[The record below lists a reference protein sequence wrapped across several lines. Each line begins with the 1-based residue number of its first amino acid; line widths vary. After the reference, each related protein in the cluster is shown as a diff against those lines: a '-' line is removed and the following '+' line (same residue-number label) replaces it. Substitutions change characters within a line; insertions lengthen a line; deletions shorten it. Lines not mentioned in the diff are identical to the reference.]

1 MKTWR
6 RITVL
11 VVCLALAAQAACGC
25 GNGSDEEIKHQL
37 AEVVRNDLTVEVSGS
52 GNIGVS
58 NEIDLSFEVGGK
70 VDEIYVSE
78 GDRVTEGE
86 ALARLDTT
94 SLEQAVKTAEQAV
107 RAAEIDLESAT
118 NNFRQITYPYTYYT
132 FAFGVPEATVAI
144 GDAQRQI
151 REALEVMEELGKSRE
166 QYSWEQYWEVQ
177 HQLKQAENSLV
188 EAKSKLDRGK
198 GEDVFTSGLI
208 PVTNYWTLRSA
219 QLAMDKAQVAL
230 DKAKDDLDTAKD
242 KLEKATITAPFDGL
256 AAAVYV
262 KEGDILA
269 SPTVASRP
277 VIHLIDPAGMEL
289 TVEVD
294 EIDIASVE
302 PGQKVIIEL
311 DALPELQLE
320 GEVVS
325 ISSLPEAQ
333 ATVVAYE
340 VKIAF
345 DVPPDAGVKV
355 GMSADADI
363 IIAERSNVLL
373 VPDRAID
380 ADSQGNSVV
389 KVVVA
394 EGETETRPVVTGISD
409 GLQTEIISGISEGET
424 VVIEIRVKSTSP
436 MGLF

>member
-1 MKTWR
+1 MRLPLHKGFKGFLPFIPFLAIVYLNAVNGKERGATVKTWR

-37 AEVVRNDLTVEVSGS
+37 AEVVRDDLTVEVSGS

-58 NEIDLSFEVGGK
+58 NEIDLSFGVGGK

-86 ALARLDTT
+86 VLARLNT
-94 SLEQAVKTAEQAV
+94 SALELALLQSRATREQAAYNLNQLKDVQHASSDRVEVAELTLE
-107 RAAEIDLESAT
+107 AAEKAV
-118 NNFRQITYPYTYYT
+118 
-132 FAFGVPEATVAI
+132 AEA
-144 GDAQRQI
+144 R
-151 REALEVMEELGKSRE
+151 K
-166 QYSWEQYWEVQ
+166 
-177 HQLKQAENSLV
+177 QLQE
-188 EAKSKLDRGK
+188 
-198 GEDVFTSGLI
+198 
-208 PVTNYWTLRSA
+208 
-219 QLAMDKAQVAL
+219 
-230 DKAKDDLDTAKD
+230 
-242 KLEKATITAPFDGL
+242 ATITAPFDGL
-256 AAAVYV
+256 VAEVYV
-262 KEGDILA
+262 EEGDILA
-269 SPTVASRP
+269 PPTVASRP

-302 PGQKVIIEL
+302 PGQKVAIEL

-325 ISSLPEAQ
+325 ISSLPEAE
-333 ATVVAYE
+333 AAVVAYE

-345 DVPPDAGVKV
+345 DVPPDAGLKV

-363 IIAERSNVLL
+363 VIAERSNVLL

-380 ADSQGNSVV
+380 ADSQGNPVV

-409 GLQTEIISGISEGET
+409 GLQTEIVSGISEGET

>member
-1 MKTWR
+1 VKTWR

-37 AEVVRNDLTVEVSGS
+37 VEVVRDNLTVEVSGS

-58 NEIDLSFEVGGK
+58 NEVDLSFGVGGK

-78 GDRVTEGE
+78 GNRVTEGE
-86 ALARLDTT
+86 VLATLDTT
-94 SLEQAVKTAEQAV
+94 SLELVA
-107 RAAEIDLESAT
+107 RGAEIDLELAT
-118 NNFRQITYPYTYYT
+118 NNYKKLTTPYPYST
-132 FAFGVPEATVAI
+132 FQFVIPESVEAIRVA
-144 GDAQRQI
+144 
-151 REALEVMEELGKSRE
+151 
-166 QYSWEQYWEVQ
+166 Q
-177 HQLKQAENSLV
+177 HQIGETQKEFLKGL
-188 EAKSKLDRGK
+188 K
-198 GEDVFTSGLI
+198 GEPYSMAEIQEQLRKAQENLAEAESRLAWGLGAGI
-208 PVTNYWTLRSA
+208 APSIEYWTLRSTQLAVEKA
-219 QLAMDKAQVAL
+219 QLAFDKAS
-230 DKAKDDLDTAKD
+230 DDLENAVVV
-242 KLEKATITAPFDGL
+242 APFDGL
-256 AAAVYV
+256 VAEVYV
-262 KEGDILA
+262 EEGDILA
-269 SPTVASRP
+269 PPTVASRP

-302 PGQKVIIEL
+302 PGQKVAIEL

-320 GEVVS
+320 GRVIS
-325 ISSLPEAQ
+325 ISSLPEPQ
-333 ATVVAYE
+333 ATVVAYK

-345 DVPPDAGVKV
+345 DVPPDAGLKV

-363 IIAERSNVLL
+363 VIAQRRDVLL

-380 ADSQGNSVV
+380 ADSQGNPVV

>member
-6 RITVL
+6 RTTVL

-25 GNGSDEEIKHQL
+25 GNGNDEETKHQL
-37 AEVVRNDLTVEVSGS
+37 VEVVRDDLTVEVSGS

-58 NEIDLSFEVGGK
+58 NEVDLSFGVGGK
-70 VDEIYVSE
+70 VDEIYVDE

-86 ALARLDTT
+86 VLARLDA
-94 SLEQAVKTAEQAV
+94 SVLELALLQARAAREQAAYSLNQLRDVLHASSDRVKVAELTLE
-107 RAAEIDLESAT
+107 AAEKAVT
-118 NNFRQITYPYTYYT
+118 
-132 FAFGVPEATVAI
+132 EA
-144 GDAQRQI
+144 R
-151 REALEVMEELGKSRE
+151 K
-166 QYSWEQYWEVQ
+166 
-177 HQLKQAENSLV
+177 QLQE
-188 EAKSKLDRGK
+188 
-198 GEDVFTSGLI
+198 
-208 PVTNYWTLRSA
+208 
-219 QLAMDKAQVAL
+219 
-230 DKAKDDLDTAKD
+230 
-242 KLEKATITAPFDGL
+242 ATITAPFDGL
-256 AAAVYV
+256 VAEVYV

-269 SPTVASRP
+269 SPTMAPRK
-277 VIHLIDPAGMEL
+277 VIHLIDPVSVEL

-302 PGQKVIIEL
+302 PGQKVAIEL

-325 ISSLPEAQ
+325 ISSLPEPQ

-345 DVPPDAGVKV
+345 DVPPDSGVKV

-363 IIAERSNVLL
+363 LIAQRRNALL

-389 KVVVA
+389 KVMVA
-394 EGETETRPVVTGISD
+394 EGETETRPVVTGISN
-409 GLQTEIISGISEGET
+409 GLQTEITSGLSEGET
-424 VVIEIRVKSTSP
+424 VVIEIRVKPRSG

>member
-1 MKTWR
+1 MRLPLHKGFKGFLPFIPFLAIVYLNAVNGKERGATVKTWR

-37 AEVVRNDLTVEVSGS
+37 AEVVRDDLTVEVSGS

-58 NEIDLSFEVGGK
+58 NEIDLSFGVGGK

-86 ALARLDTT
+86 VLARLNT
-94 SLEQAVKTAEQAV
+94 SALELALLQSRATREQAAYNLNQLKDVQHASSDRVEVAELTLE
-107 RAAEIDLESAT
+107 AAEKAV
-118 NNFRQITYPYTYYT
+118 
-132 FAFGVPEATVAI
+132 AEA
-144 GDAQRQI
+144 R
-151 REALEVMEELGKSRE
+151 K
-166 QYSWEQYWEVQ
+166 
-177 HQLKQAENSLV
+177 QLQE
-188 EAKSKLDRGK
+188 
-198 GEDVFTSGLI
+198 
-208 PVTNYWTLRSA
+208 
-219 QLAMDKAQVAL
+219 
-230 DKAKDDLDTAKD
+230 
-242 KLEKATITAPFDGL
+242 ATITAPFDGL
-256 AAAVYV
+256 VAEVYV
-262 KEGDILA
+262 EEGDILA
-269 SPTVASRP
+269 PPTVASRP

-302 PGQKVIIEL
+302 PGQKVAIEL

-325 ISSLPEAQ
+325 ISSLPEAE
-333 ATVVAYE
+333 AAVVAYE

-345 DVPPDAGVKV
+345 DVPPDAGLKV

-363 IIAERSNVLL
+363 VIAERSNVLL

-380 ADSQGNSVV
+380 ADSQGNPVV

-409 GLQTEIISGISEGET
+409 GLQTEIVSGINEGET

>member
-11 VVCLALAAQAACGC
+11 VMCLALAAQAACGC

-37 AEVVRNDLTVEVSGS
+37 VEVVRDNLTVEVSGS

-58 NEIDLSFEVGGK
+58 NEIDLSFGVGGK
-70 VDEIYVSE
+70 VDEIYFDD

-86 ALARLDTT
+86 VLARLDTSALELALLQSRAT
-94 SLEQAVKTAEQAV
+94 REQAEYNLNQLKDVLHASSDRVAVAELTLE
-107 RAAEIDLESAT
+107 AAEKAV
-118 NNFRQITYPYTYYT
+118 
-132 FAFGVPEATVAI
+132 AEA
-144 GDAQRQI
+144 R
-151 REALEVMEELGKSRE
+151 K
-166 QYSWEQYWEVQ
+166 
-177 HQLKQAENSLV
+177 QLQE
-188 EAKSKLDRGK
+188 
-198 GEDVFTSGLI
+198 
-208 PVTNYWTLRSA
+208 
-219 QLAMDKAQVAL
+219 
-230 DKAKDDLDTAKD
+230 
-242 KLEKATITAPFDGL
+242 ATITAPFDGL
-256 AAAVYV
+256 VAEVYV

-269 SPTVASRP
+269 SPTMASRP
-277 VIHLIDPAGMEL
+277 VIHLIDPVSMEL

-302 PGQKVIIEL
+302 PGQKVAIEL

-320 GEVVS
+320 GKVIS
-325 ISSLPEAQ
+325 ISSLPEPQ

-345 DVPPDAGVKV
+345 DVPPDSRGKV

-363 IIAERSNVLL
+363 VIAERSNVLL

-380 ADSQGNSVV
+380 ADSQGNPVV
-389 KVVVA
+389 KVVMA
-394 EGETETRPVVTGISD
+394 EGETETRSVVTGISD
-409 GLQTEIISGISEGET
+409 GLQTEIVSGLSEGET
-424 VVIEIRVKSTSP
+424 VVIEIRVKPTSS

>member
-1 MKTWR
+1 VKTWR

-37 AEVVRNDLTVEVSGS
+37 AEVVRDDLTVEVSGS

-58 NEIDLSFEVGGK
+58 NEIDLSFGVGGK

-86 ALARLDTT
+86 VLARLNT
-94 SLEQAVKTAEQAV
+94 SALELALLQSRATREQAAYNLNQLKDVQHASSDRVEVAELTLE
-107 RAAEIDLESAT
+107 AAEKAV
-118 NNFRQITYPYTYYT
+118 
-132 FAFGVPEATVAI
+132 AEA
-144 GDAQRQI
+144 R
-151 REALEVMEELGKSRE
+151 K
-166 QYSWEQYWEVQ
+166 
-177 HQLKQAENSLV
+177 QLQE
-188 EAKSKLDRGK
+188 
-198 GEDVFTSGLI
+198 
-208 PVTNYWTLRSA
+208 
-219 QLAMDKAQVAL
+219 
-230 DKAKDDLDTAKD
+230 
-242 KLEKATITAPFDGL
+242 ATITAPFDGL
-256 AAAVYV
+256 VAEVYV
-262 KEGDILA
+262 EEGDILA
-269 SPTVASRP
+269 PPTVASRP

-302 PGQKVIIEL
+302 PGQKVAIEL

-325 ISSLPEAQ
+325 ISSLPEAE
-333 ATVVAYE
+333 AAVVAYE

-345 DVPPDAGVKV
+345 DVPPDAGLKV

-363 IIAERSNVLL
+363 VIAERSNVLL

-380 ADSQGNSVV
+380 ADSQGNPVV

-409 GLQTEIISGISEGET
+409 GLQTEIVSGINEGET